1 MSADPIRFYNRYTQT
16 TETELVYGEPWLR
29 WTYETALGR
38 FSTWALIKRA
48 VFSHWYGWR
57 MNRPISAHR
66 VLPFIVNYDLN
77 VDEFAKSPLSFKTF
91 NEFFYR
97 RLMSAA
103 RPIAEGN
110 DVAVFAADGRHLGF
124 PDVDAAQGFYVKGM
138 KFTFAE
144 LFNDAALAAEFA
156 GGSMVI
162 SRLCPV
168 DYHRFHFPVAG
179 KPTAPRIINGALFS
193 VSPIALRKN
202 VGYLVQNKRALTLID
217 DSRFGR
223 VAMFEVGATCVGT
236 IKNIFAAGQ
245 PVVKGEEKGFFTFGG
260 SCVITV
266 FAKGRIRLDGDLVAQ
281 SAQQIET
288 YARMG
293 DHMGVSAE

>member
-1 MSADPIRFYNRYTQT
+1 
-16 TETELVYGEPWLR
+16 
-29 WTYETALGR
+29 
-38 FSTWALIKRA
+38 
-48 VFSHWYGWR
+48 
-57 MNRPISAHR
+57 
-66 VLPFIVNYDLN
+66 
-77 VDEFAKSPLSFKTF
+77 
-91 NEFFYR
+91 
-97 RLMSAA
+97 
-103 RPIAEGN
+103 
-110 DVAVFAADGRHLGF
+110 
-124 PDVDAAQGFYVKGM
+124 
-138 KFTFAE
+138 
-144 LFNDAALAAEFA
+144 
-156 GGSMVI
+156 MVI

-179 KPTAPRIINGALFS
+179 KPGAPRILNGALFS

-236 IKNIFAAGQ
+236 IKNVFAAGQ
-245 PVVKGEEKGFFTFGG
+245 PVAKGEEKGFFTFGG

-266 FAKGRIRLDGDLVAQ
+266 FAKGRIRLDDDLVAQ

-293 DHMGVSAE
+293 DHMGVAAG

>member
-1 MSADPIRFYNRYTQT
+1 MSAEPIRFYNRYTQT

-57 MNRPISAHR
+57 MDRPISAQR
-66 VLPFIVNYDLN
+66 VLPFIANYNLN
-77 VDEFAKSPLSFKTF
+77 VDEFADSPLSFKTF
-91 NEFFYR
+91 NAFFYR
-97 RLMSAA
+97 SLKPSA
-103 RPIAEGN
+103 RPIAPGDE
-110 DVAVFAADGRHLGF
+110 VAVFAADGRHLAF
-124 PDVDAAQGFYVKGM
+124 PNVDAAEGFYVKGM
-138 KFTFAE
+138 KFSFAE
-144 LFNDAALAAEFA
+144 LFGDAALAKEFA

-179 KPTAPRIINGALFS
+179 KPGAPRMINGDLFS

-202 VGYLVQNKRALTLID
+202 VGYLVQNKRSLTLVD
-217 DSRFGR
+217 DTPFGR

-236 IKNIFAAGQ
+236 IKTVFVPGQ
-245 PVVKGEEKGFFTFGG
+245 PVAKGAEKGFFTFGG

-266 FAKGRIRLDGDLVAQ
+266 FSKGRIRLDDDLVKQ

-293 DHMGVSAE
+293 DRLGVAVN

>member
-1 MSADPIRFYNRYTQT
+1 MSAEPIRFYNRYTQT

-57 MNRPISAHR
+57 MDRPISAQR
-66 VLPFIVNYDLN
+66 VLPFIANYNLN
-77 VDEFAKSPLSFKTF
+77 VDEFADSPLSFKTF
-91 NEFFYR
+91 NAFFYR
-97 RLMSAA
+97 GLKPSA
-103 RPIAEGN
+103 RPIAPGDE
-110 DVAVFAADGRHLGF
+110 VAVFAADGRHLAF
-124 PDVDAAQGFYVKGM
+124 PNVDAAEGFYVKGM
-138 KFTFAE
+138 KFSFAE
-144 LFNDAALAAEFA
+144 LFGDAALAKEFA

-179 KPTAPRIINGALFS
+179 KPGAPRMINGDLFS

-202 VGYLVQNKRALTLID
+202 VGYLVQNKRSLTLVD
-217 DSRFGR
+217 DTPFGR

-236 IKNIFAAGQ
+236 IKNGFVPGQ
-245 PVVKGEEKGFFTFGG
+245 PVAKGAEKGFFTFGG

-266 FAKGRIRLDGDLVAQ
+266 FPKGRIRLDDDLVTQ

-293 DHMGVSAE
+293 DRLGVAVK

>member
-1 MSADPIRFYNRYTQT
+1 MSAEPIRFYNRYTLT

-57 MNRPISAHR
+57 MDRPISAQR
-66 VLPFIVNYDLN
+66 VLPFIANYNLN
-77 VDEFAKSPLSFKTF
+77 VDEFADSPLSFKTF
-91 NEFFYR
+91 NAFFYR
-97 RLMSAA
+97 GLKPSA
-103 RPIAEGN
+103 RPIAPGDE
-110 DVAVFAADGRHLGF
+110 VAVFAADGRHLAF
-124 PDVDAAQGFYVKGM
+124 PNVDAAEGFYVKGM
-138 KFTFAE
+138 KFSFAE
-144 LFNDAALAAEFA
+144 LFGDAALAKEFA

-179 KPTAPRIINGALFS
+179 KPGAPRMINGDLFS

-202 VGYLVQNKRALTLID
+202 VGYLVQNKRSLTLVD
-217 DSRFGR
+217 DTPFGR

-236 IKNIFAAGQ
+236 IKNGFVPGQ
-245 PVVKGEEKGFFTFGG
+245 PVAKGAEKGFFTFGG

-266 FAKGRIRLDGDLVAQ
+266 FPKGRIRIDDDLVTQ

-293 DHMGVSAE
+293 DRLGVAVK